1 MRDIVSP
8 LDGFASPFGA
18 LRGSAAFTP
27 ASLFANDETGI
38 WLDPSDTS
46 TLFQDTAGTTPVTAL
61 GQTVALA
68 LDKSQG
74 AGYAGGSF
82 TGLGP
87 ELVTNGTFDT
97 DLTGWTLSNSPAWVS
112 GRAEL
117 SRNGGID
124 VVRQSFATTIGAAY
138 KVAAD
143 VTGTSGKLGIGVSAL
158 DDSIL
163 NAGALVNTSV
173 DRLFVATTNPTW
185 IYLITEVNGTSS
197 WDNISVRELPGN
209 HATQSG
215 ASFRPQYQT
224 AGLLLDGLDDRK
236 NTPYKPTTSGTIIA
250 KFNGDTASR
259 VIAGSQP
266 ASDGRCFLALDAS
279 GRLAA
284 GIGAQSTAT
293 IYGGSDIRG
302 EDHIGAVTWDGST
315 VKLYLDGTEV
325 YSEAQS
331 GAVNTTVDMMLG
343 ALSANGTA
351 AAFWDN
357 IIADHIILSRVMT
370 PEEITKTTSL
380 WSA

>member
-18 LRGSAAFTP
+18 LRGSAAFDP
-27 ASLFANDETGI
+27 ASLFANDELGV

-46 TLFQDTAGTTPVTAL
+46 TLFQDTAGTTPVTAP

-68 LDKSQG
+68 LSKDKGLVLGEDVAPAFSTYGLASGTTGTFAASGDNYQFVDT
-74 AGYAGGSF
+74 AGGLTRPGVQW
-82 TGLGP
+82 TG
-87 ELVTNGTFDT
+87 T
-97 DLTGWTLSNSPAWVS
+97 DTLSADTFYQFDFEIIAVVGATSIRVD
-112 GRAEL
+112 
-117 SRNGGID
+117 GITQEK
-124 VVRQSFATTIGAAY
+124 VLGVGSHSIITTGADTY
-138 KVAAD
+138 LRFRLEKI
-143 VTGTSGKLGIGVSAL
+143 GTSISDGFTLGTV
-158 DDSIL
+158 
-163 NAGALVNTSV
+163 V
-173 DRLFVATTNPTW
+173 
-185 IYLITEVNGTSS
+185 
-197 WDNISVRELPGN
+197 VRELPGN

-215 ASFRPQYQT
+215 SSFRPQYQT
-224 AGLLLDGLDDRK
+224 AGLLFDGLDDRMI
-236 NTPYKPTTSGTIIA
+236 TPYKPTTSGTIIA

-302 EDHIGAVTWDGST
+302 EDHVGAVTWDGST

-351 AAFWDN
+351 AAFWDGT
-357 IIADHIILSRVMT
+357 IADHIILDRVMT